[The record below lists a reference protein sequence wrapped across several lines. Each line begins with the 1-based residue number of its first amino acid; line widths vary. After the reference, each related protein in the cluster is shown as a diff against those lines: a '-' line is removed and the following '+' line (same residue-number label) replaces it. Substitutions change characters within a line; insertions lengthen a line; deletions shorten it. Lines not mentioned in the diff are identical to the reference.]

1 MEQLIVNG
9 VLALEKLEKEH
20 GRMGAITGIVII
32 CIASLIAMTI
42 IGATAIVWLK
52 VVNWALQHFIGW
64 TL

>member
-1 MEQLIVNG
+1 MEELFVQGILK
-9 VLALEKLEKEH
+9 LEQLEKEH

-52 VVNWALQHFIGW
+52 VVNWALNHFIGW